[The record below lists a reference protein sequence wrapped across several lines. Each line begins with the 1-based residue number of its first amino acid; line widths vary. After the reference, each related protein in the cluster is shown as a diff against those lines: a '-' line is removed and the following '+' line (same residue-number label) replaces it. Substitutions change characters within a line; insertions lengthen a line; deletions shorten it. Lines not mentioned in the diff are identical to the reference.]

1 MAEENNKSAAANCG
15 LIYSAVLCCDIF
27 SGPPSMEVRNSETIV
42 SVGELESC
50 VEQEDEGWALGY
62 SIIHR

>member
-1 MAEENNKSAAANCG
+1 
-15 LIYSAVLCCDIF
+15 
-27 SGPPSMEVRNSETIV
+27 MEVRNSETIV